1 VILVRFTLPFASSTK
16 KNANLLWKKVNEDV
30 SLVLLSLMVQIPL
43 AIFLGDYYDER
54 LFMVTGYFVGS
65 GLNPYQ
71 PHAITGIFSNPL
83 FQGTIPTFG
92 YPPPW
97 ALVLGLA
104 FQAYRVIPNL
114 FLYNFAIKVPVI
126 AANICLAFLVRHII
140 LEMNAAKKRAQFAFL
155 FLLLNPFTLLTTS
168 AWGQIDSVIALLCVI
183 SLYLLS
189 KGRKGWCA
197 LPLALAFSAKP
208 IMLPLLGLPLLF
220 HEPQKRWG
228 NLKFLAILIGMTFAF
243 FVLPFLIF
251 GWQPLLTPGGW
262 SAHFQAAGGLSL
274 FSLVETINDTLVLPS
289 SLEALG
295 FLWVP
300 ALLIGYYGIYRNPP
314 ASQTDLTRKAV
325 GLVLI
330 FFLTRSWLSEPNIN
344 LILPLMLIV
353 IGTEKTTFRN
363 FHFAWVIPSA
373 FMFLN
378 YSIPSLFFLPY
389 PAVISDLAALD
400 THIRT
405 LRLAGK
411 FLVAVLWQ
419 MFAWTYL
426 FKMFRRKTNKKN
438 SLALFRA

>member
-1 VILVRFTLPFASSTK
+1 
-16 KNANLLWKKVNEDV
+16 
-30 SLVLLSLMVQIPL
+30 
-43 AIFLGDYYDER
+43 
-54 LFMVTGYFVGS
+54 
-65 GLNPYQ
+65 
-71 PHAITGIFSNPL
+71 
-83 FQGTIPTFG
+83 
-92 YPPPW
+92 
-97 ALVLGLA
+97 
-104 FQAYRVIPNL
+104 
-114 FLYNFAIKVPVI
+114 
-126 AANICLAFLVRHII
+126 
-140 LEMNAAKKRAQFAFL
+140 
-155 FLLLNPFTLLTTS
+155 
-168 AWGQIDSVIALLCVI
+168 
-183 SLYLLS
+183 
-189 KGRKGWCA
+189 
-197 LPLALAFSAKP
+197 
-208 IMLPLLGLPLLF
+208 
-220 HEPQKRWG
+220 
-228 NLKFLAILIGMTFAF
+228 
-243 FVLPFLIF
+243 
-251 GWQPLLTPGGW
+251 
-262 SAHFQAAGGLSL
+262 
-274 FSLVETINDTLVLPS
+274 LVETINDTLVLPS